1 MRTHIVYETKPPVK
15 RRTSMSLPHIILGM
29 LRKKPKSGYD
39 LKKEL
44 ENVIHYFWEA
54 DISRIYRSLSEM
66 KKKGWVEFETVIQQD
81 SPNKKVYSLTK
92 EGRREL
98 HRWLTEPG
106 KPTSLHN
113 PFLAQ
118 LHFSDAIPIEDQLRV
133 MEIRLATLKEEI
145 QELERRAAHFNM
157 PVPFPKNALKK
168 GVIREMF
175 SLEYGI
181 RKYQFEIEWTENIVR
196 VLKNAVK

>member
-1 MRTHIVYETKPPVK
+1 
-15 RRTSMSLPHIILGM
+15 MSLPHIILGM

-44 ENVIHYFWEA
+44 NNVIHYFWEA
-54 DISRIYRSLSEM
+54 DISRIYRSLGDM
-66 KKKGWVEFETVIQQD
+66 QKKGWVEFTTVIQED
-81 SPNKKVYSLTK
+81 SPNKKVYSLTR

-98 HRWLTEPG
+98 QEWLAEPG

-118 LHFSDAIPIEDQLRV
+118 LHFSDAIPVEAQLQV
-133 MEIRLATLKEEI
+133 MEARLATLKEEVK
-145 QELERRAAHFNM
+145 ELERRADYNKM
-157 PVPFPKNALKK
+157 PVPLPRDALQTD
-168 GVIREMF
+168 VTRAMF

-181 RKYQFEIEWTENIVR
+181 RKYRFEIEWTENIIE
-196 VLKNAVK
+196 VLKNA

>member
-1 MRTHIVYETKPPVK
+1 
-15 RRTSMSLPHIILGM
+15 MSLPHIILGM

-44 ENVIHYFWEA
+44 NNVIHYFWEA
-54 DISRIYRSLSEM
+54 DISRIYRPLGEM
-66 KKKGWVEFETVIQQD
+66 QKKGWVEFETVIQED

-92 EGRREL
+92 EGRKEL
-98 HRWLTEPG
+98 QKWLAESG

-118 LHFSDAIPIEDQLRV
+118 LHFSDAIPIAAQLRV
-133 MEIRLATLKEEI
+133 MEARLATLKEEI
-145 QELERRAAHFNM
+145 KELERRAEYNKL
-157 PVPFPKNALKK
+157 PVPLPEDALQN
-168 GVIREMF
+168 GVMREWF

-181 RKYQFEIEWTENIVR
+181 RKYQFEIEWTQNIIQ
-196 VLKNAVK
+196 VLKNA

>member
-1 MRTHIVYETKPPVK
+1 
-15 RRTSMSLPHIILGM
+15 MSLPHIILGM
-29 LRKKPKSGYD
+29 LRKKPRSGYD

-66 KKKGWVEFETVIQQD
+66 QKKGWVEFQTVIQED

-92 EGRREL
+92 DGRKEL
-98 HRWLTEPG
+98 QNWLAEPG
-106 KPTSLHN
+106 KQTGPHN

-118 LHFSDAIPIEDQLRV
+118 LHFSDAIPVETQLKV
-133 MEIRLATLKEEI
+133 MQARLAALKEEI
-145 QELERRAAHFNM
+145 AELERRARNLNM
-157 PVPFPKNALKK
+157 PVPLPKDALQR

-181 RKYQFEIEWTENIVR
+181 RRYQFEIEWTENIID
-196 VLKNAVK
+196 VLANAAA

>member
-1 MRTHIVYETKPPVK
+1 
-15 RRTSMSLPHIILGM
+15 MSLPYIILGM

-44 ENVIHYFWEA
+44 NNVIHYFWEA
-54 DISRIYRSLSEM
+54 DISRIYRSLGDM
-66 KKKGWVEFETVIQQD
+66 QKKGWVEFTTVIQED
-81 SPNKKVYSLTK
+81 SPNKKVYSLTR

-98 HRWLTEPG
+98 QEWLAEPG

-118 LHFSDAIPIEDQLRV
+118 LHFSDAIPVEAQLQV
-133 MEIRLATLKEEI
+133 MEARLATLKEEVK
-145 QELERRAAHFNM
+145 ELERRADYNKM
-157 PVPFPKNALKK
+157 PVPLPRDALQTD
-168 GVIREMF
+168 VTRAMF

-181 RKYQFEIEWTENIVR
+181 RKYWFEIEWTENIIE
-196 VLKNAVK
+196 VLKNA

>member
-1 MRTHIVYETKPPVK
+1 
-15 RRTSMSLPHIILGM
+15 MSLPYIILGM

-44 ENVIHYFWEA
+44 NNVIHYFWEA
-54 DISRIYRSLSEM
+54 DISRIYRSLGDM
-66 KKKGWVEFETVIQQD
+66 QKKGWVEFTTVIQED
-81 SPNKKVYSLTK
+81 SPNKKVYSLTR

-98 HRWLTEPG
+98 QEWLAEPG

-118 LHFSDAIPIEDQLRV
+118 LHFSDAIPVEAQLQV
-133 MEIRLATLKEEI
+133 MEARLATLKEEVK
-145 QELERRAAHFNM
+145 ELERRADYNKM
-157 PVPFPKNALKK
+157 PVPLPRDALQTD
-168 GVIREMF
+168 VTRAMF

-181 RKYQFEIEWTENIVR
+181 RKYRFEIEWTENIIE
-196 VLKNAVK
+196 VLKNA